1 MNFEAA
7 NNYCYLKSSVPAPVT
22 QTWIVDSA
30 VAIWP
35 NITSDCEDI
44 SAEVQVSKGFTK
56 YCGSD
61 YVLHDTEAVHADSLL
76 ACVDLCAAVGVGC
89 AGVSWDTGMRFGWM
103 NCYFKS
109 RVGVGGLVG
118 GVEDVDVAFLGSRR
132 GDDGV
137 VSTGETATGI
147 LSTGSASGKTW
158 VAGAIVGPL
167 ALLAIACLIG
177 CIVIRRRR
185 HRIAT
190 SRLET
195 PGTQRRPELE
205 TATLTFEAPDTVKTS
220 ELETLNQGEPVV
232 MELPAPLKCGAR
244 VHEALT

>member
-1 MNFEAA
+1 M
-7 NNYCYLKSSVPAPVT
+7 
-22 QTWIVDSA
+22 
-30 VAIWP
+30 
-35 NITSDCEDI
+35 
-44 SAEVQVSKGFTK
+44 
-56 YCGSD
+56 
-61 YVLHDTEAVHADSLL
+61 
-76 ACVDLCAAVGVGC
+76 
-89 AGVSWDTGMRFGWM
+89 
-103 NCYFKS
+103 
-109 RVGVGGLVG
+109 VG